1 MNEEEEECCW
11 HVKKKKNLWAASGS
25 GGGGTIASSF
35 IEIEFCLLQRI
46 CSTNHWHF
54 IMCVSKRRVPLL
66 HPPILFLFLFL
77 NVAPKKRNKLRNFHR
92 SVNFVW
98 CGIIAIKTNLKEKNR
113 LWFFFCNFFYFWWCR
128 TSSIRCDEFLR
139 HFEYSFF
146 FCFFI
151 FFKMSLCNIGLFIA
165 YNIIVWL
172 SIKDIFTIFLEIK
185 IKEFKYK
192 HINRIR
198 QKSNTTNNQPKFK
211 YT

>member
-1 MNEEEEECCW
+1 MTFYYVRFE
-11 HVKKKKNLWAASGS
+11 ASRPP
-25 GGGGTIASSF
+25 SSP
-35 IEIEFCLLQRI
+35 
-46 CSTNHWHF
+46 THF
-54 IMCVSKRRVPLL
+54 IFVFVFKCR
-66 HPPILFLFLFL
+66 
-77 NVAPKKRNKLRNFHR
+77 AKKTNKIFCNNLRNFHR

-98 CGIIAIKTNLKEKNR
+98 CEIIAIKTNLKEKNR
-113 LWFFFCNFFYFWWCR
+113 LLFFFVTFFYFWWCR

-146 FCFFI
+146 FCFFFI

-172 SIKDIFTIFLEIK
+172 YIKDIFTIFLEIK

-192 HINRIR
+192 HINRIW

>member
-11 HVKKKKNLWAASGS
+11 HVKKKKNWWAASGS

-77 NVAPKKRNKLRNFHR
+77 NVAPKKRKKLRNFHR

-113 LWFFFCNFFYFWWCR
+113 LWFFFV
-128 TSSIRCDEFLR
+128 T
-139 HFEYSFF
+139 
-146 FCFFI
+146 FFI
-151 FFKMSLCNIGLFIA
+151 SGDAARLLYAAMSFYDILNILFSF
-165 YNIIVWL
+165 VFL
-172 SIKDIFTIFLEIK
+172 SFLKCHYVI
-185 IKEFKYK
+185 
-192 HINRIR
+192 
-198 QKSNTTNNQPKFK
+198 
-211 YT
+211 